1 MGLQNAGQSFQRLM
15 DHIFRDMQD
24 IFVYMDDILFFSKD
38 TKPHLQ
44 TIEEIFRRLKDIG
57 LALCLKKCKF
67 GEKSIEF
74 RGIQWKKIALPH
86 CLGNYL
92 P

>member
-1 MGLQNAGQSFQRLM
+1 MGLQNEEQSFQRLS
-15 DHIFRDMQD
+15 DPLFRDMQD
-24 IFVYMDDILFFSKD
+24 IFVYMDDILVFSKD
-38 TKPHLQ
+38 TKAHLQ

-74 RGIQWKKIALPH
+74 RGIQWTKMALPH
-86 CLGNYL
+86 CKGL
-92 P
+92 